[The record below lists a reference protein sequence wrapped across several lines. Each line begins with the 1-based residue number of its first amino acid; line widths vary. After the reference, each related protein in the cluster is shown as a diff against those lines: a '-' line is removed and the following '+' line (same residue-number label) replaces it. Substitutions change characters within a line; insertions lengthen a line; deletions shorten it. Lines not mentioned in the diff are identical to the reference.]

1 MDQQLNFD
9 VISQKEQAFDN
20 VQTLNKS
27 IDKNKNL
34 ILCVNI
40 RSINQNFEKLE
51 TFIECLAVRPSV
63 IICTETWNVQ
73 YTQLYN
79 LSGYKSYYSE
89 SKVNKA
95 DGVMMYIKEEIYEYT
110 EIIVADNIRI
120 LSSVIK
126 LIGTETIRIS
136 AIYRSHDIKKY
147 DFIHSLK
154 KFLRDQLKTKNHC
167 IIGDFNIDILDENF
181 SKTDSSDNLIKQE
194 FLNDLMEHKFTPCFS
209 GITRP
214 SCDNKKGTCI
224 NNFYIKTNNININ
237 SFKITNPFNDHY
249 PLFVTIDK
257 LEINKPSKPNLKLI
271 TYNKLKHVANN
282 TSWYSILLCRI
293 LILQLTH

>member
-1 MDQQLNFD
+1 M
-9 VISQKEQAFDN
+9 
-20 VQTLNKS
+20 
-27 IDKNKNL
+27 
-34 ILCVNI
+34 
-40 RSINQNFEKLE
+40 
-51 TFIECLAVRPSV
+51 
-63 IICTETWNVQ
+63 Q

-95 DGVMMYIKEEIYEYT
+95 DGVMMYIKEEISEYT

-120 LSSVIK
+120 LSSVMK

-136 AIYRSHDIKKY
+136 SIYRSHDIKKY

-154 KFLRDQLKTKNHC
+154 QFLRDQLKTKNHC

-194 FLNDLMEHKFTPCFS
+194 FLNDPMKHKFTLCFS

-214 SCDNKKGTCI
+214 SCDNKKGT
-224 NNFYIKTNNININ
+224 
-237 SFKITNPFNDHY
+237 
-249 PLFVTIDK
+249 
-257 LEINKPSKPNLKLI
+257 
-271 TYNKLKHVANN
+271 
-282 TSWYSILLCRI
+282 
-293 LILQLTH
+293 